1 MKTFI
6 GPKLKPWQK
15 AVTDI
20 LCADDSKG
28 LTVCIKAPRQ
38 RGKSYLCMG
47 LLLWFALNK
56 KNSTSAMVSPTL
68 GQARKVFKDIVKAA
82 SKAIKRKNETLLE
95 IEFINGSTVFFKSAE
110 QRDNLRGYTV
120 DGILIIDEAA
130 YMPDTILE
138 LVLPWR
144 QVSFCP
150 MMLVSS
156 PRTRDGFFYHY
167 FQDGLLPNTGI
178 KTIDWNDF
186 NTSEMISPELMA
198 QYKKILTRNQFKS
211 EIEGEFLD
219 GDGLVFTNIRLSAIA
234 VPFNGQN
241 NYKGLYG
248 GVDFGAGGGG
258 DSDYTALVLFDE
270 TGQMVFLDY
279 FNDLGTFQ
287 TVDRILRDLE
297 PFKHNLKYINM
308 ENNSIGSPL
317 IDLILKTANDR
328 GDYKLSSVIHRWVTS
343 NTSKNKLVNQLQVGL
358 EQGNTKILDDSMLIN
373 QLSSYEAT
381 YNIKTQTVSYEGACG
396 THDDLCMATMMA
408 WDSYYNHGL
417 TAGVYSIGKST
428 QIKH

>member
-1 MKTFI
+1 MKTFV

-20 LCADDSKG
+20 LCTDDSKG
-28 LTVCIKAPRQ
+28 LTVCVKAPRQ
-38 RGKSYLCMG
+38 RGKSYVSMG
-47 LLLWFALNK
+47 LLLWFGLNR

-68 GQARKVFKDIVKAA
+68 GQARKVFKDIVRAA

-120 DGILIIDEAA
+120 DGILIIDEASFI
-130 YMPDTILE
+130 PDTILE
-138 LVLPWR
+138 LVLPWK
-144 QVSFCP
+144 QVSNCP
-150 MMLVSS
+150 MLVVST

-186 NTSEMISPELMA
+186 DTSEMISPELMA
-198 QYKKILTRNQFKS
+198 QYRKILTRNQFKS

-234 VPFNGQN
+234 VPYNGQN
-241 NYKGLYG
+241 TYKGLYG

-258 DSDYTALVLFDE
+258 DSDWTCLTLFDN
-270 TGQMVFLDY
+270 TGQMVYLDY

-297 PFKHNLKYINM
+297 PFKVNLKYINM
-308 ENNSIGSPL
+308 ENNSIGNPL
-317 IDLILKTANDR
+317 IDLILKTANER
-328 GDYKLSSVIHRWVTS
+328 GDYKLASVIHRWVTS

-358 EQGNTKILDDSMLIN
+358 EQGLTKILNDSMLIN
-373 QLSSYEAT
+373 QLSSFEAT
-381 YNIKTQTVSYEGACG
+381 YNVKTQTVSYEGACG

-408 WDSYYNHGL
+408 WDAYYNHCL
-417 TAGVYSIGKST
+417 STGVYSLGKST